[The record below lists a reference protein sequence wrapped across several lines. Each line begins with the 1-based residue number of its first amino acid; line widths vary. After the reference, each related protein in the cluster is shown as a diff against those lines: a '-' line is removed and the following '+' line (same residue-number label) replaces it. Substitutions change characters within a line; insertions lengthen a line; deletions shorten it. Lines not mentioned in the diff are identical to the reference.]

1 MLLANNAY
9 PFDGRV
15 SNEARSLV
23 ENGYRVTVV
32 SKRDPGQT
40 SRETLD
46 GVHVRR
52 FRLPGNPQGVLGYA
66 FEFVYSAVACLGL
79 SLAINVRQR
88 FDAIHLH
95 NPPDTLG
102 VVGAFFRALG
112 KRVVFDHHDLSAEM
126 YDQRFDGTNVLVK
139 RALRV
144 FEGLCCRVADV
155 VLVTNGS
162 YRDYDIQRHGVEPSR
177 IHVVRNGPLPVF
189 LNPVEPDRR
198 YADGVDAVI
207 GYVGT
212 IGYQDRVDYLLR
224 SIRHLVDDLGRKK
237 VRCLIVGDGDALDTM
252 RAVAAELGIGD
263 YVVFTDRLNGDR
275 LVSTVAAADICV
287 VPDPSNPYNDRSTMI
302 KVMEYMALGKPIV
315 AYDLP
320 EHRVTAGEAA
330 LYVTPNDE
338 LEYARAIAELMDD
351 PARREAMGELGRRRV
366 DEQLRWDYSVPHLL
380 GAYEQ
385 LLHRS

>member
-15 SNEARSLV
+15 RNEASSLV
-23 ENGYRVTVV
+23 ANGYRVTVV

-40 SRETLD
+40 ARETLD
-46 GVHVRR
+46 GVRVRR

-66 FEFVYSAVACLGL
+66 FEFIYSAIACLWI
-79 SLAINVRQR
+79 SLMIHVREG
-88 FDAIHLH
+88 FDAVHLH

-102 VVGAFFRALG
+102 LVGGFYRALG
-112 KRVVFDHHDLSAEM
+112 KRVIFDHHDLSAEM
-126 YDQRFDGTNVLVK
+126 YDQRFDGTNSLVK
-139 RALRV
+139 RVLLT
-144 FEGLCCRVADV
+144 FEGLCCRVANIV
-155 VLVTNGS
+155 IATNGS
-162 YRDYDIQRHGVEPSR
+162 YRDYDIQKHGVEPDR

-189 LNPVEPDRR
+189 LEAVEPDPA
-198 YADGVDAVI
+198 YAEGVDAVI

-212 IGYQDRVDYLLR
+212 IGYQDRLDYLLR
-224 SIRHLVDDLGRKK
+224 SIKHLVADLGRTRI
-237 VRCLIVGDGDALDTM
+237 RCLIVGDGDALEAM
-252 RAVAAELGIGD
+252 RSLSSELGVDD
-263 YVVFTDRLNGDR
+263 YVTFTGQLNGDA

-315 AYDLP
+315 AFDLP
-320 EHRVTAGEAA
+320 EHRVTADGAA

-338 LEYARAIAELMDD
+338 LEFAQAVATLIDD
-351 PARREAMGELGRRRV
+351 PEQRSSMGEVGRRRV
-366 DEQLRWDYSVPHLL
+366 EEQLRWEYSVPHLL

-385 LLHRS
+385 VLHRP